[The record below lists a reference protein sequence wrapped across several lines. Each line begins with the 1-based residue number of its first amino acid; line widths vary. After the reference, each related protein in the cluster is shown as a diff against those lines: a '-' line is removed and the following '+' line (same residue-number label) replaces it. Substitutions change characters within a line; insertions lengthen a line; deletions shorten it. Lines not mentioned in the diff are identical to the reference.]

1 MARPGLRGRR
11 GARMMR
17 AMNDHTAAI
26 HDAALQGFSRE
37 AAAYGRGRP
46 EYPGALG
53 GWLSGTLQLAPG
65 RTVADVGAG
74 TGKFTRL
81 VAATGARTI
90 AVEPVA
96 AMRAQLESLPGVQAV
111 EGTAQALP
119 LPDGSLDAI
128 VCAQAFHWF
137 AHAEV
142 LDEFA
147 RVLRPGGRLGLVWNV
162 RDESVDWVAAITRI
176 ITPYEGDAPRF
187 YKGDWRR
194 PFPHPAFGELAEA
207 RFAYEHVGPPQQVI
221 IDRFMSVSFI
231 AAQPQELQ
239 AKVRGELEALVA
251 THPALRGQPVLRFP
265 YATRAFHAARRA

>member
-1 MARPGLRGRR
+1 
-11 GARMMR
+11 MMR
-17 AMNDHTAAI
+17 AMNDHASDI
-26 HDAALQGFSRE
+26 HDAALRGFSRE

-46 EYPGALG
+46 EYPAELG
-53 GWLSGTLQLAPG
+53 GWLAGTLRLGPG

-96 AMRAQLESLPGVQAV
+96 AMRAQLQALPGVEAL

-119 LPDGSLDAI
+119 LPGASLDAV

-137 AHAEV
+137 ASAEV

-147 RVLRPGGRLGLVWNV
+147 RALRPGGRLGLVWNV
-162 RDESVDWVAAITRI
+162 RDESVDWVAQITRI
-176 ITPYEGDAPRF
+176 ITPYEGDAPRY

-194 PFPHPAFGELAEA
+194 PFPHPAFTDLVET
-207 RFAYEHVGPPQQVI
+207 RFAYEHVGPPQQVV

-231 AAQPQELQ
+231 AALPLAQQAIVRAELQ
-239 AKVRGELEALVA
+239 ALVD
-251 THPALRGQPVLRFP
+251 THPQLRGQPVLRFP
-265 YATRAFHAARRA
+265 YATSAFHALRRA